1 MESYHG
7 IISAQ
12 HAGILRAF
20 LPHQGTEIA
29 ARLSGA
35 LRQSLRRDG
44 TPPVTGDRVLLDRV
58 EDAGGAAV
66 IKALLPRHSLL
77 TRTEAGTRG
86 WSQPIAA
93 NVDLAL
99 ICTSMN
105 EEFNVNRLDRYLAVA
120 DGAGVPAAL
129 LLTKADLVRDPVPY
143 ARSVSALKPPRKY
156 ILCSAASGQG
166 LDEVRLLLEGGQTAA
181 LLGSSG
187 VGKSTLVN
195 TLRGSDSIATQAVR
209 EHDGKG
215 RHTTTVRE
223 LHRLDNGGW
232 LMDTPGMREFRIS
245 DAASGLAEVFD
256 DIAQLVLKCRFTN
269 CSHDTEPDCA
279 IRSAI
284 SEGTLTP
291 ARLDRWRKLTAE
303 DSSSSGSS
311 TERRPRSRKSEARR

>member
-93 NVDLAL
+93 NVNLAL

-105 EEFNVNRLDRYLAVA
+105 EEFNVTRLDRYLAVA

-195 TLRGSDSIATQAVR
+195 AILGEAKLPTAQVSGFRS
-209 EHDGKG
+209 KG
-215 RHTTTVRE
+215 RHTTTTRE
-223 LHRLDNGGW
+223 LIPLPGGGF
-232 LMDTPGMREFRIS
+232 LIDTPGMRELRLDVS
-245 DAASGLAEVFD
+245 DVEEGFPDIRALAC
-256 DIAQLVLKCRFTN
+256 QCRFRD
-269 CSHDTEPDCA
+269 CRHLSEPGCA
-279 IRSAI
+279 VRQAA
-284 SEGTLTP
+284 EAGALD
-291 ARLDRWRKLTAE
+291 ARRLASYQALFAE
-303 DSSSSGSS
+303 QARRACRQK
-311 TERRPRSRKSEARR
+311 RRP

>member
-195 TLRGSDSIATQAVR
+195 AILGEAKLPTAQVSGFRS
-209 EHDGKG
+209 KG
-215 RHTTTVRE
+215 RHTTTTRE
-223 LHRLDNGGW
+223 LIPLPGGGF
-232 LMDTPGMREFRIS
+232 LIDTPGMRELRLDVS
-245 DAASGLAEVFD
+245 DVEEGFP
-256 DIAQLVLKCRFTN
+256 DIRALTCQCRFRD
-269 CSHDTEPDCA
+269 CRHLSEPGCA
-279 IRSAI
+279 VRQAA
-284 SEGTLTP
+284 EAGALD
-291 ARLDRWRKLTAE
+291 ARRLASYQALFAE
-303 DSSSSGSS
+303 QARRACRQK
-311 TERRPRSRKSEARR
+311 RRPKIESGANGE

>member
-35 LRQSLRRDG
+35 LRQSLRRYG

-195 TLRGSDSIATQAVR
+195 AILGEAKLPTAQVSGFRS
-209 EHDGKG
+209 KG
-215 RHTTTVRE
+215 RHTTTTRE
-223 LHRLDNGGW
+223 LIPLPGGGF
-232 LMDTPGMREFRIS
+232 LIDTPGMRELRLDVS
-245 DAASGLAEVFD
+245 DVEEGFP
-256 DIAQLVLKCRFTN
+256 DIRALTCQCRFRD
-269 CSHDTEPDCA
+269 CRHLSEPGCA
-279 IRSAI
+279 VRQAA
-284 SEGTLTP
+284 EAGALD
-291 ARLDRWRKLTAE
+291 ARRLASYQALFAE
-303 DSSSSGSS
+303 QARRACRQK
-311 TERRPRSRKSEARR
+311 RRPKIESGANGE

>member
-195 TLRGSDSIATQAVR
+195 AILGEAKLPTAQVSGFRS
-209 EHDGKG
+209 KG
-215 RHTTTVRE
+215 RHTTTTRE
-223 LHRLDNGGW
+223 LIPLPGGGF
-232 LMDTPGMREFRIS
+232 LIDTPGMRELRLDVS
-245 DAASGLAEVFD
+245 DVEEGFP
-256 DIAQLVLKCRFTN
+256 DIRALTCQCRFRD
-269 CSHDTEPDCA
+269 CRHLSEPGCA
-279 IRSAI
+279 VRQAA
-284 SEGTLTP
+284 EAGALD
-291 ARLDRWRKLTAE
+291 ARRLASYQALFAE
-303 DSSSSGSS
+303 QARRACRQK
-311 TERRPRSRKSEARR
+311 RRP

>member
-195 TLRGSDSIATQAVR
+195 AILGEAKLPTAQVSGFRS
-209 EHDGKG
+209 KG
-215 RHTTTVRE
+215 RHTTTTRE
-223 LHRLDNGGW
+223 LIPLPGGGF
-232 LMDTPGMREFRIS
+232 LIDTPGMRELRLDVS
-245 DAASGLAEVFD
+245 DVEEGFPDIRALAC
-256 DIAQLVLKCRFTN
+256 QCRFRD
-269 CSHDTEPDCA
+269 CRHLSEPGCA
-279 IRSAI
+279 VRQAA
-284 SEGTLTP
+284 EAGALD
-291 ARLDRWRKLTAE
+291 ARRLASYQALFAE
-303 DSSSSGSS
+303 QARRACRQK
-311 TERRPRSRKSEARR
+311 RRPKIESGANGE

>member
-93 NVDLAL
+93 NVNLAL

-195 TLRGSDSIATQAVR
+195 AILGEAKLPTAQVSGFRS
-209 EHDGKG
+209 KG
-215 RHTTTVRE
+215 RHTTTTRE
-223 LHRLDNGGW
+223 LIPLPGGGF
-232 LMDTPGMREFRIS
+232 LIDTPGMRELRLDVS
-245 DAASGLAEVFD
+245 DVEEGFPDIRALAC
-256 DIAQLVLKCRFTN
+256 QCRFRD
-269 CSHDTEPDCA
+269 CRHLSEPGCA
-279 IRSAI
+279 VRQAA
-284 SEGTLTP
+284 EAGALD
-291 ARLDRWRKLTAE
+291 ARRLASYQALFAE
-303 DSSSSGSS
+303 QARRACRQK
-311 TERRPRSRKSEARR
+311 RRP

>member
-195 TLRGSDSIATQAVR
+195 AILGEAKLPTAQVSGFRS
-209 EHDGKG
+209 KG
-215 RHTTTVRE
+215 RHTTTTRE
-223 LHRLDNGGW
+223 LIPLPGGGF
-232 LMDTPGMREFRIS
+232 LIDTPGMRELRLDVS
-245 DAASGLAEVFD
+245 DVEEGFPDIRALAC
-256 DIAQLVLKCRFTN
+256 QCRFRD
-269 CSHDTEPDCA
+269 CRHLSEPGCA
-279 IRSAI
+279 VRQAA
-284 SEGTLTP
+284 EAGALD
-291 ARLDRWRKLTAE
+291 ARRLASYQALFAE
-303 DSSSSGSS
+303 QARRACRQK
-311 TERRPRSRKSEARR
+311 RRP